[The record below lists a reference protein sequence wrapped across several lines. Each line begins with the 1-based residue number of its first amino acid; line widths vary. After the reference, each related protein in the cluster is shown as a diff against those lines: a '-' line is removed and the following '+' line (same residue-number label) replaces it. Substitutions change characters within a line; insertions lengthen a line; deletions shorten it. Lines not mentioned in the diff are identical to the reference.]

1 MGDVFNNRAVNVL
14 GELHCPLSP
23 TRGAYPSAFTGE
35 RDKERVFA
43 SIAVYPSGTVSE
55 DAAIEVLVEGL
66 YYLIPQAPI
75 QMLET
80 CLPLEL

>member
-1 MGDVFNNRAVNVL
+1 MGDGFDNFAIDVL

-43 SIAVYPSGTVSE
+43 AVAVYPGGATSE
-55 DAAIEVLVEGL
+55 DTAIEVLVEGL

-75 QMLET
+75 LMLEK